1 MKFTP
6 FMRFIARGI
15 SLLFHPLLILTYI
28 LVLLMVLN
36 PYLFGISSIS
46 ELNGRILLLRVFIST
61 FFIPGF
67 AVMMLIFLGLSSS
80 IELPKREDRYGPYI
94 ITGIFYLWLFRNF
107 LDNPTI
113 PDVYTSF
120 VLGAVIG
127 LFLAF
132 LINIFSKISAHAVG
146 MGGLVGM
153 VLLLLLQSDYQTF
166 EIILPWI
173 GTAQVSLMILFLA
186 ALFLSGLVGTAR
198 LLLEAHD
205 PMDLYGGYLIGFT
218 SQLIAARFILFA

>member
-1 MKFTP
+1 
-6 FMRFIARGI
+6 MRFIARGI

-28 LVLLMVLN
+28 LVVLMVLN

-46 ELNGRILLLRVFIST
+46 ELNGRVLLLRVFIST

-67 AVMMLIFLGLSSS
+67 AVMMLTFLGLSSS
-80 IELPKREDRYGPYI
+80 MELPKREDRYGPYI

-113 PDVYTSF
+113 PSVYTSF

-146 MGGLVGM
+146 MGGLIGM
-153 VLLLLLQSDYQTF
+153 ILLLMVQSNYQTF
-166 EIILPWI
+166 EVVLPWL
-173 GTAQVSLMILFLA
+173 GTVQLSLLVLFLLSLFLA
-186 ALFLSGLVGTAR
+186 GLVGTAR
-198 LLLEAHD
+198 LFLEAHD
-205 PMDLYGGYLIGFT
+205 PMDLYGGYLIGFA

>member
-1 MKFTP
+1 
-6 FMRFIARGI
+6 MRFIARGI